1 MTEIFYKNNT
11 GELHKLLMHNVNAS
25 EFISKL
31 NNTSIEVLCAIEDGS
46 IVCASPEFKAI
57 EDDISMI
64 FIDLVSQ
71 PNA

>member
-57 EDDISMI
+57 EDNISMI

>member
-57 EDDISMI
+57 EYNISMI

>member
-11 GELHKLLMHNVNAS
+11 GELHKLILHNVNTS

-31 NNTSIEVLCAIEDGS
+31 SNTSIRVLCAIENGS
-46 IVCASPEFKAI
+46 IIFGSPEFKVI

-64 FIDLVSQ
+64 FIDLISE
-71 PNA
+71 PNS

>member
-11 GELHKLLMHNVNAS
+11 GELHKLILHNVNTS

-46 IVCASPEFKAI
+46 IICASPEFKVI
-57 EDDISMI
+57 EDNISMI
-64 FIDLVSQ
+64 FIDLVSES
-71 PNA
+71 NS

>member
-25 EFISKL
+25 EFIAKL
-31 NNTSIEVLCAIEDGS
+31 KNTSIEVLCAIEDGS

-57 EDDISMI
+57 EDNISMI

>member
-1 MTEIFYKNNT
+1 MTEIFYKNNS

-46 IVCASPEFKAI
+46 IICASPEFKAI
-57 EDDISMI
+57 EDNISMI

>member
-25 EFISKL
+25 EFISNL

-57 EDDISMI
+57 EDNISMI